1 MDSIASFT
9 GTVPSNYERFLG
21 PFLFEPYAIDMVL
34 RLQDKKYSEI
44 LELACGTGRVT
55 SHLAR
60 SVKYDELTATDLNS
74 DMIEV
79 AKNIVTD
86 KNIKWMA
93 ADALALP
100 FPGESFDLVVCQ
112 FGIMFFP
119 DRQKGLMEAY
129 RVLKPG
135 GKLIFNTWDKVENN
149 PAIHAGRKI
158 IESYFGDNPPIFYN
172 VPFSMYDE
180 KELVSL
186 TKMAGF
192 RHVTISLVEKEG
204 ISASAA
210 DLARGMVEGN
220 PIYLS
225 ICERDPSLVEPIK
238 GHVQK
243 ELVKLFRDRPLKSP
257 LQAWV
262 CEALK

>member
-93 ADALALP
+93 ADAL
-100 FPGESFDLVVCQ
+100 
-112 FGIMFFP
+112 
-119 DRQKGLMEAY
+119 
-129 RVLKPG
+129 
-135 GKLIFNTWDKVENN
+135 
-149 PAIHAGRKI
+149 
-158 IESYFGDNPPIFYN
+158 
-172 VPFSMYDE
+172 
-180 KELVSL
+180 
-186 TKMAGF
+186 
-192 RHVTISLVEKEG
+192 
-204 ISASAA
+204 
-210 DLARGMVEGN
+210 
-220 PIYLS
+220 
-225 ICERDPSLVEPIK
+225 
-238 GHVQK
+238 
-243 ELVKLFRDRPLKSP
+243 
-257 LQAWV
+257 
-262 CEALK
+262 